1 MEFPIARPAGLGLA
15 AAALVLVSACDKPL
29 DFDLRGH
36 TGAFSTANAAQSVTE
51 NRPPA
56 DDRGVISYPN
66 YQVAVARRDDTVNA
80 IAARVG
86 LSPGE
91 VARYNGIDP
100 NVKLREGEI
109 IALPRRVSGGTG
121 QGTDIASLAGSAID
135 NAAPTSSV
143 ITSPLAPA
151 TAPAAQTVGQE
162 PVRHKV
168 ARGETA
174 YTISRLY
181 DVPVKSLAEWN
192 GLGSEFSVREGQ
204 YLLIPAAGAPAP
216 RREASVSEPGAGS
229 PTPTPPS
236 ASKPVPEEKIAAKTP
251 EPPKVSVGEPT
262 ATKSTRMG
270 FPVRGKIVRAYA
282 KGRNDGIDIA
292 AASGDPVTAAAEGTV
307 AAITSSAD
315 KVPILVVR
323 HPNNLLTVYANV
335 DNIKVQKGDSVTRG
349 QQIAQLRGGDNS
361 YVHFE
366 VRNGFESV
374 DPMPYL
380 E

>member
-1 MEFPIARPAGLGLA
+1 MDFPIARPAGLGLA
-15 AAALVLVSACDKPL
+15 AATLALVAACDKPL

-36 TGAFSTANAAQSVTE
+36 TGAFSTASAVQSVTSD
-51 NRPPA
+51 RPPA

-66 YQVAVARRDDTVNA
+66 YQVAVARRDDTVNS

-100 NVKLREGEI
+100 DVKLRAGEI
-109 IALPRRVSGGTG
+109 IALPRRVSGGTA
-121 QGTDIASLAGSAID
+121 QGTDIAALAGNAID
-135 NAAPTSSV
+135 NAPASSV
-143 ITSPLAPA
+143 ITSPLEPAP
-151 TAPAAQTVGQE
+151 APAAQAAGPE

-168 ARGETA
+168 ERGETA
-174 YTISRLY
+174 YTIARLY
-181 DVPVKSLAEWN
+181 NIPVKSLAEWN
-192 GLGSEFSVREGQ
+192 GLGSDFSVREGQ
-204 YLLIPAAGAPAP
+204 YLLIPAAGAAAP
-216 RREASVSEPGAGS
+216 RRAAAVSEPGVGS

-236 ASKPVPEEKIAAKTP
+236 ATKPVPKEEVAAKAP

-262 ATKSTRMG
+262 AAKSARMD
-270 FPVRGKIVRAYA
+270 FPVQGKIVRAYA

-292 AASGDPVTAAAEGTV
+292 AASGDPVKAAASGTV

-323 HPNNLLTVYANV
+323 HPDNVLTVYANV
-335 DNIKVQKGDSVTRG
+335 DKIRVQKGDSVKRG
-349 QQIAQLRGGDNS
+349 QQIAQLRGADNS